1 MEKQSPSSFSE
12 LMEIARKKEL
22 QKFEST
28 PRKDFPH
35 IAVLTFKIEVRSLAN
50 DNTMGESILSN
61 QELRKFGM
69 SDKAKIHIKG
79 ATESECICKVKNML
93 ENLNVESRK
102 WIC

>member
-1 MEKQSPSSFSE
+1 
-12 LMEIARKKEL
+12 
-22 QKFEST
+22 
-28 PRKDFPH
+28 
-35 IAVLTFKIEVRSLAN
+35 
-50 DNTMGESILSN
+50 MGESVLSN

-102 WIC
+102 